1 MDQTTEIIADF
12 VDQMT
17 PEALSPAVLHGTKRL
32 LVDSIG
38 CAVGAIDSKPAQI
51 ARALGRGVSGELSA
65 TAIGSPKRTTAEMAA
80 FANTIMVRY
89 LDFNDMY
96 FSPVGGGGH
105 PSDLIPTALAL
116 GQALGRSGADVLLAI
131 VVGYE
136 VLGALAGTVRI
147 RERGWDQGL
156 NAVVAAAMIA
166 GKLHRLTK
174 TELGHAVALAV
185 VPHVPTRQTRV
196 GELSMWK
203 GAATAGAARNGM
215 FAALL
220 ASKGM
225 TGPPGAFDG
234 FDGIKQ
240 LVTGPFELSLSTRP
254 ESFVIERI
262 HTKYRPAEYNA
273 QGPLD
278 LIMRLRDK
286 VPLDDIERIDVE
298 TYWLAYSEIG
308 MEPAKW
314 DPQTR
319 ETADHSIPYL
329 LAVALVDGA
338 IDLRSYSP
346 ERVRDPKLRP
356 IMNKIKV
363 CENKEFSQRFPAELM
378 VRITITARSGK
389 TIVDELAHP
398 RGHTRNPVTDAEL
411 DVKFDALVETRG
423 PEDADVCR
431 TVRKTLWAFDAVK
444 DVATVLEP
452 LAGLRAL

>member
-1 MDQTTEIIADF
+1 
-12 VDQMT
+12 
-17 PEALSPAVLHGTKRL
+17 
-32 LVDSIG
+32 
-38 CAVGAIDSKPAQI
+38 
-51 ARALGRGVSGELSA
+51 
-65 TAIGSPKRTTAEMAA
+65 
-80 FANTIMVRY
+80 MVRY

-105 PSDLIPTALAL
+105 PSDLIPTALAM
-116 GQALGRSGADVLLAI
+116 GQALHCGGRDVLHAI
-131 VVGYE
+131 VIGYE

-166 GKLHRLTK
+166 GKLHGLSK
-174 TELGHAVALAV
+174 EQLGHAVALAV

-240 LVTGPFELSLSTRP
+240 LVTGPFDLTLPALPDSY
-254 ESFVIERI
+254 VIERI

-273 QGPLD
+273 QGALD
-278 LIMRLRDK
+278 VILRLRDNFA
-286 VPLDDIERIDVE
+286 LDAIERIDVE

-314 DPQTR
+314 DPRTR

-338 IDLRSYSP
+338 IDLRSYTP
-346 ERVRDPKLRP
+346 ERVLDPALRP
-356 IMNKIKV
+356 IMRKITV
-363 CENKEFSQRFPAELM
+363 RENKDYSRRFPAELL
-378 VRITITARSGK
+378 VKITITAKGGK
-389 TIVDELAHP
+389 TITEELAYP

-411 DVKFDALVETRG
+411 DQKFDALVDTRG
-423 PEDADVCR
+423 PRDAAVCR
-431 TVRKTLWAFDAVK
+431 ELRKTLWAFDAVR
-444 DVATVLEP
+444 DVSTALEP